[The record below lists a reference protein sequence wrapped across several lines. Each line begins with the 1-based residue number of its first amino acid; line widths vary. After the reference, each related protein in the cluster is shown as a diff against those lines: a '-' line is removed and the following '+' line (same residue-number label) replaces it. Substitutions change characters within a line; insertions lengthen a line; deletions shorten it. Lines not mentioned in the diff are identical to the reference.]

1 MGKKRKSRG
10 STGHNNNRAT
20 ISDVHQPLHSYNA
33 SIIFAILVAVI
44 AALMMII
51 FPPLQ
56 NDINQNNTIEQES
69 DNQQLQEDRCHP
81 KRQDLCSS
89 EQLNRAGEAH
99 QHFIRG
105 KELAANLNQLQDA
118 IEEFNRALRIDNTTG
133 FASDTYQNLALLLK
147 KQGDKA
153 SALDAL
159 KNAVRLDGE
168 SFYAHHSLAN
178 ALSNTDSAQDWNLAK
193 QHFATALELS
203 THHESEFPPGQS
215 LQMIVLTNLGS
226 LLQRMAHR
234 LDERNLLLEAKDVLE
249 KAWSLAQNESINSS
263 GCQDAI
269 IFLQN
274 VYRKLEQNEDRD
286 RLLNWAVQEGIWR
299 DVRQTP
305 RAFNHALYD
314 IMPKPVT
321 PWINNLERFPVLQR
335 ASSVWRQILEEYNT
349 ASQIGLQPVGKR
361 VDMDRELYKMGKI
374 WNEFPIHAE
383 GIEYAPDVAPLT
395 TELFRNASPIGQV
408 SFSVVE
414 SGTRIDEHC
423 GPTNEMITCHLGLII
438 PDVHTE
444 ELGISVGGEI
454 RGWKE
459 GEWVCFE
466 DSFEHFVWNNS
477 GESRVVLLVN
487 LKHPYVA

>member
-1 MGKKRKSRG
+1 MGKKRKSAG
-10 STGHNNNRAT
+10 STGWHNNDRAD
-20 ISDVHQPLHSYNA
+20 DVDVPQPHKYV
-33 SIIFAILVAVI
+33 IILTILVAVI
-44 AALMMII
+44 AALMMVVVA
-51 FPPLQ
+51 PLQ
-56 NDINQNNTIEQES
+56 NDINQKNTSEQEMS
-69 DNQQLQEDRCHP
+69 DNQQLQDDRCHP

-89 EQLNRAGEAH
+89 EQLKRAGEAH

-105 KELAANLNQLQDA
+105 KEFAILNQLQDA
-118 IEEFNRALRIDNTTG
+118 IEEFNRALRIDHTTG

-178 ALSNTDSAQDWNLAK
+178 ALSNTDSAQDWNIAK
-193 QHFATALELS
+193 GHFITALELS
-203 THHESEFPPGQS
+203 THHESEVPPDQS

-249 KAWSLAQNESINSS
+249 KAWSLAQNENINSS

-274 VYRKLEQNEDRD
+274 VYRKLELNEDRD

-299 DVRQTP
+299 DTRQIS

-314 IMPKPVT
+314 IMPKPVN
-321 PWINNLERFPVLQR
+321 PWINNLDRFPVLRR
-335 ASSVWRQILEEYNT
+335 ASAVWRQILEEYNT
-349 ASQIGLQPVGKR
+349 ASQVGLQPVGKR
-361 VDMDRELYKMGKI
+361 IHMDRELYKMEKI

-395 TELFRNASPIGQV
+395 TQLFRNASPIGQV

-423 GPTNEMITCHLGLII
+423 GPSNEMITCHLGLII
-438 PDVHTE
+438 PDASTE
-444 ELGISVGGEI
+444 ELGISVGGEV
-454 RGWKE
+454 RGWEE
-459 GEWVCFE
+459 GEWICFE
-466 DSFEHFVWNNS
+466 DSFEHFVWNSS

>member
-1 MGKKRKSRG
+1 MCEVRVFRRVRQSTHGNDKSKVMGKKRKSRG

-159 KNAVRLDGE
+159 KMLLGWMGN
-168 SFYAHHSLAN
+168 
-178 ALSNTDSAQDWNLAK
+178 
-193 QHFATALELS
+193 HF
-203 THHESEFPPGQS
+203 
-215 LQMIVLTNLGS
+215 M
-226 LLQRMAHR
+226 
-234 LDERNLLLEAKDVLE
+234 
-249 KAWSLAQNESINSS
+249 
-263 GCQDAI
+263 
-269 IFLQN
+269 
-274 VYRKLEQNEDRD
+274 
-286 RLLNWAVQEGIWR
+286 
-299 DVRQTP
+299 
-305 RAFNHALYD
+305 
-314 IMPKPVT
+314 
-321 PWINNLERFPVLQR
+321 
-335 ASSVWRQILEEYNT
+335 
-349 ASQIGLQPVGKR
+349 
-361 VDMDRELYKMGKI
+361 
-374 WNEFPIHAE
+374 
-383 GIEYAPDVAPLT
+383 
-395 TELFRNASPIGQV
+395 
-408 SFSVVE
+408 
-414 SGTRIDEHC
+414 
-423 GPTNEMITCHLGLII
+423 LII
-438 PDVHTE
+438 H
-444 ELGISVGGEI
+444 
-454 RGWKE
+454 
-459 GEWVCFE
+459 
-466 DSFEHFVWNNS
+466 
-477 GESRVVLLVN
+477 
-487 LKHPYVA
+487 